1 MKKQNTKLPKW
12 FKGQLYDEGDT
23 VKNPFSGEECELNNV
38 ELSMYDFTRLNNNN
52 MTTETTQVTQD
63 EFDSYVEVQE
73 SGITNMFNVN
83 VVSDYSGLSRDK
95 IMTIMKN
102 YGDLND
108 RYGH

>member
-1 MKKQNTKLPKW
+1 
-12 FKGQLYDEGDT
+12 
-23 VKNPFSGEECELNNV
+23 
-38 ELSMYDFTRLNNNN
+38 

-63 EFDSYVEVQE
+63 EFDAYVEVQE
-73 SGITNMFNVN
+73 SGITNMFNVS

-102 YGDLND
+102 YSDLND